1 MKLRVLL
8 AASTLPFL
16 ALAPASASAQTN
28 FPTKAVRI
36 VVGFPAGVPADVLA
50 RIIAPK
56 LSDAL
61 GQPVIVENKPGAGS
75 SVAAASVVNSDA
87 DGHTLFIS
95 SIANSVAHSAS
106 KVPFNLADDLAA
118 ISRVSDVPGVLIAH
132 PSMPARLTDF
142 VTLAKAKPEAFAFGS
157 SGPGSSSHLFGE
169 LLNLSAGTKLLHV
182 PYRGSSQTLTDLIA
196 GRIQIFFS
204 PTSTVLEHVK
214 SGSIR
219 ALAVMGQ
226 TRLSDL
232 PDVPTFTESGYKG
245 FEDAFW
251 FGLVAPKATPR
262 PVIDRLN
269 KEIVR
274 ILALADVR
282 EKLVV
287 QTILPISSSS
297 AEFSDFVRR
306 DVEKW
311 ARVVK
316 AANIRPE

>member
-1 MKLRVLL
+1 MKLRNWLT
-8 AASTLPFL
+8 ASVL
-16 ALAPASASAQTN
+16 ALHGAAPVPASAQTP

-56 LSDAL
+56 LSESL

-75 SVAAASVVNSDA
+75 SVAAAAVVNSEP

-95 SIANSVAHSAS
+95 SIANSVAQSAS
-106 KVPFNLADDLAA
+106 KVSFSLPDDLAA
-118 ISRVSDVPGVLIAH
+118 VSRVSDVPGVLVAH
-132 PSMPARLTDF
+132 PSMPKQLREF
-142 VTLAKAKPEAFAFGS
+142 VTLAKAKPDAFAFGS

-169 LLNLSAGTKLLHV
+169 LLNLNTGTKLLHV

-196 GRIQIFFS
+196 GRIQAFFS
-204 PTSTVLEHVK
+204 PTSTVIEHVK

-226 TRLSDL
+226 NRLPDL
-232 PDVPTFTESGYKG
+232 PDVPTFTEVGFNG

-269 KEIVR
+269 KEVVR
-274 ILALADVR
+274 ILGLAEVR
-282 EKLVV
+282 EKLIV
-287 QTILPISSSS
+287 QTIIPVTSSS

-306 DVEKW
+306 DVDKW

-316 AANIRPE
+316 AANIKPE